1 MVNRQENKESITI
14 VWFDSNIH
22 LYNHA
27 KNINEQLRQINDYNL
42 YYSEI
47 ESCINYIQSIDKEKI
62 FLITSSINASQIL
75 SQINTLSQIHFI
87 FIFDFDKEQSNAFI
101 VDDLKF
107 IGLYT
112 KLDNLYL
119 SIQEQIEFDEELFQ
133 TFSFFD
139 QHEYLIQDLSKQ
151 TSDLLWFK
159 LFNNII
165 LELSHDQSAKNEMI
179 NLYRQYYQDNLKNL
193 KLIEKFEH
201 DYCSDN
207 VIQWYFI
214 RELIQNF
221 ECQYQNRIHYEKE
234 KSLIVYRGIKLSRE
248 QLEKFKEYEGKHISI
263 NGFLAATRFRLKA
276 LNFARKSVRQT
287 NFIAA
292 ILEIECNSEDFNK
305 NIIFTDIDKSNEVS
319 YQDDILFNLNVTF
332 NLNNIELNENIWI
345 IKMNISNEGKTILKK
360 YIEDTRH
367 QIENLNIE
375 IVFARLM
382 LDMGQWDQS
391 QKYFE
396 RLLNNRNST
405 DQAWIEHSLGEIH
418 HLKREFI
425 LARKY
430 YNRAYN

>member
-119 SIQEQIEFDEELFQ
+119 SIQEQIEFDEKLFQ

-139 QHEYLIQDLSKQ
+139 QREYLIQDLSKQ
-151 TSDLLWFK
+151 TSDLLWFQ

-207 VIQWYFI
+207 VIQ
-214 RELIQNF
+214 
-221 ECQYQNRIHYEKE
+221 
-234 KSLIVYRGIKLSRE
+234 
-248 QLEKFKEYEGKHISI
+248 
-263 NGFLAATRFRLKA
+263 
-276 LNFARKSVRQT
+276 
-287 NFIAA
+287 
-292 ILEIECNSEDFNK
+292 
-305 NIIFTDIDKSNEVS
+305 
-319 YQDDILFNLNVTF
+319 
-332 NLNNIELNENIWI
+332 
-345 IKMNISNEGKTILKK
+345 
-360 YIEDTRH
+360 
-367 QIENLNIE
+367 
-375 IVFARLM
+375 
-382 LDMGQWDQS
+382 
-391 QKYFE
+391 
-396 RLLNNRNST
+396 
-405 DQAWIEHSLGEIH
+405 
-418 HLKREFI
+418 
-425 LARKY
+425 
-430 YNRAYN
+430 

>member
-1 MVNRQENKESITI
+1 MLFNGIRMRLFPYKII
-14 VWFDSNIH
+14 
-22 LYNHA
+22 
-27 KNINEQLRQINDYNL
+27 KKQLQKKDMN
-42 YYSEI
+42 
-47 ESCINYIQSIDKEKI
+47 Q
-62 FLITSSINASQIL
+62 
-75 SQINTLSQIHFI
+75 
-87 FIFDFDKEQSNAFI
+87 
-101 VDDLKF
+101 
-107 IGLYT
+107 LYT
-112 KLDNLYL
+112 L
-119 SIQEQIEFDEELFQ
+119 
-133 TFSFFD
+133 
-139 QHEYLIQDLSKQ
+139 
-151 TSDLLWFK
+151 
-159 LFNNII
+159 
-165 LELSHDQSAKNEMI
+165 
-179 NLYRQYYQDNLKNL
+179 R
-193 KLIEKFEH
+193 
-201 DYCSDN
+201 
-207 VIQWYFI
+207 YFI